1 MLNGVTGFF
10 SIMYVP
16 SRLIRVFFRG
26 AGFLSVFDQPQR
38 DALAMLFLR
47 LHGSGIGIAE
57 ILWGPFFIP
66 FGLLVMRSGFLP
78 RILGILLIAASFG
91 YLADS
96 LTSLLLPSYGDLVNR
111 FAGILTGPENCRL
124 WRGF

>member
-1 MLNGVTGFF
+1 MHPTVKAARVGGALYAEW
-10 SIMYVP
+10 SD
-16 SRLIRVFFRG
+16 RLLQHHVCPQQADRVFFRG

-66 FGLLVMRSGFLP
+66 FGLLVMRSVSFP
-78 RILGILLIAASFG
+78 ASW
-91 YLADS
+91 AS
-96 LTSLLLPSYGDLVNR
+96 
-111 FAGILTGPENCRL
+111 C
-124 WRGF
+124 